1 MKATLVQMNAG
12 TDPAVNIAAAQR
24 LIEQAVAQENPDLI
38 VLPECFTSFGGTAET
53 QKAAAEPCPGG
64 AGYEML
70 ARMAR
75 RHSVFIHGGS
85 LTELRGDGRRYNT
98 SFVFDRAGRQVAAY
112 SKLHLFSITAPDGTV
127 YDEGKVYTAGDQV
140 VTYDLDGITVG
151 CAICYDMRFP
161 ELFRALVDR
170 GAEIIVIP
178 AAFTLQTGKE
188 HWEPLLR
195 GRAIETQCY
204 VLAPG
209 QEGRYHEDGETLY
222 TYGHSLIVD
231 PWGGVVARRPL
242 GEGLVTA
249 RLERD
254 AIARARR
261 LIPLAAHRRLKA
273 AG

>member
-1 MKATLVQMNAG
+1 MKATLIQMNAG
-12 TDPAVNIAAAQR
+12 ADPSANIATAHR
-24 LIEQAVAQENPDLI
+24 LIEQAVVQERPDLI

-53 QKAAAEPCPGG
+53 QMAAAEPCPGG

-70 ARMAR
+70 AGMAR
-75 RHSVFIHGGS
+75 QHGVFIHGGS
-85 LTELRGDGRRYNT
+85 LTELKDGRRHNT
-98 SFVFDRAGRQVAAY
+98 SFVFDRAGREVAAY
-112 SKLHLFSITAPDGTV
+112 RKMHLFSITAPDGTV
-127 YDEGKVYTAGDQV
+127 YDEGRVYTAGDDV
-140 VTYDLDGITVG
+140 VTYDMDGVLVG

-161 ELFRALVDR
+161 ELFRALIEK
-170 GAEIIVIP
+170 GAEVIVIP

-195 GRAIETQCY
+195 ARAIETQCY

-209 QEGRYHEDGETLY
+209 QEGRYEEDGETLY

-231 PWGGVVARRPL
+231 PWGGVIARRPL
-242 GEGLVTA
+242 GEGLVSA

-261 LIPLAAHRRLKA
+261 LIPLASHRRLPA
-273 AG
+273 A